1 MVDFQ
6 SRDTRRGPA
15 TDDDADDDSES
26 GPDGASAEDDAPGTA
41 DTAEETA
48 ERDEPEPVT
57 DAGSS
62 DHPLTEASDS
72 ADDETADHDPVAM
85 DPLAATEPADK
96 RTDTEEPVATE
107 DAEPV
112 PAADAE
118 EGVPA
123 DNDESNPAGA
133 ADFVTIDGEE
143 PVSAADTEE
152 TVPADETESNPADTE
167 ETVPADETESNPA
180 DTEETVPADE
190 TELNPADTEET
201 VPAADATRAVTDDG
215 REQAETEVTPPA
227 SKTATSTRSIDVA
240 VVTVAGDRAALEDT
254 VTTAFKAAGHAVV
267 RCARPD
273 SGYDSLQQQVD
284 ALVGDSAVDIVVT
297 VGGVGLAAD
306 ELAIEAVH
314 PLLEKALPGFGE
326 AFRDRLADHIGT
338 GIVGVRST
346 AGLCDGTFVFC
357 LPGDAE
363 AAELAVSEILAI
375 EAPRLVSDLES

>member
-72 ADDETADHDPVAM
+72 ADDETADHDSVAM

-167 ETVPADETESNPA
+167 ETVPA
-180 DTEETVPADE
+180 
-190 TELNPADTEET
+190 
-201 VPAADATRAVTDDG
+201 ADATRAVTDDG
-215 REQAETEVTPPA
+215 REQAETEATPPA